1 MRLVPGEAFGRYRI
15 EAEIGRGGQAVVYR
29 ATQVDLDRQVALKV
43 FDEGY
48 LTRAGALER
57 FRREAIAA
65 GRLEHPR
72 IVPVHDAGE
81 VEGRAFI
88 SMRLVPGDT
97 LAERIARGGPL
108 DPGEAVAVLADI
120 AEAIDFAH
128 AQGTVH
134 RDVKPGNIL
143 LDPAG
148 TAFLSDFGLVR
159 IDDMPGLTRRGDW
172 LGTAE
177 YVSPEQVEGEQA
189 TAASDVYALAAVAF
203 EALTGR
209 APFVRREPS
218 AVLLAHVRDAVPDAS
233 AVGPPVPAEVDRALA
248 RGLAKDPRDRP
259 PAAGALVDELREAL
273 AAAPAAVPA
282 PPEEDRVTGTGAP
295 RPVVRRRLVIARR
308 EITIPNG
315 WEAAL
320 GRFRRPP
327 PAGQGGDR
335 PTQAFG
341 DAARRRAMALG
352 RDVAVTAAVAG
363 AMLLAGA
370 GIGGWIIG
378 SSQADASGAEAR
390 GYAEGAESGQRT
402 GFVAGKREGLEQGR
416 AAGLKAGQVQGRKAG
431 IKEGSERGEE
441 RGRAAGYSSGY
452 GDGRAS
458 ALSGLT
464 AGGWYV
470 VRVSTDANGPVATGA
485 TAVAPGACY
494 ALTGDSVLSGPC

>member
-1 MRLVPGEAFGRYRI
+1 MRLVPGEGFGRYRV

-48 LTRAGALER
+48 LTRTGAFER

-72 IVPVHDAGE
+72 IVPVYDAGE

-97 LAERIARGGPL
+97 LAERIARGGAL
-108 DPGEAVAVLADI
+108 DPDEALAILADI

-128 AQGTVH
+128 AHGTVH

-148 TAFLSDFGLVR
+148 SAFLSDFGLVR
-159 IDDMPGLTRRGDW
+159 LDDMPGLTRRGDW

-177 YVSPEQVEGEQA
+177 YVSPEQVEGEPA
-189 TAASDVYALAAVAF
+189 TARSDVYGLAAVAF

-209 APFVRREPS
+209 APYVRREPS

-233 AVGPPVPAEVDRALA
+233 AIGPALPDGVDGALA
-248 RGLAKDPRDRP
+248 HGLAKDPSDRP
-259 PAAGALVDELREAL
+259 AQAGALVNELRESLRTAEP
-273 AAAPAAVPA
+273 AAAGAAPVA
-282 PPEEDRVTGTGAP
+282 EERPTNDGAP
-295 RPVVRRRLVIARR
+295 TPPSRRLAL
-308 EITIPNG
+308 PNLAGG

-320 GRFRRPP
+320 ARFRRTPTP
-327 PAGQGGDR
+327 KPAGDR

-363 AMLLAGA
+363 ALLLAGA
-370 GIGGWIIG
+370 GVSGWIIG

-390 GYAEGAESGQRT
+390 GYAQGEETGQKSG
-402 GFVAGKREGLEQGR
+402 FAAGRREGLKQGR
-416 AAGLKAGQVQGRKAG
+416 AAGVKVGRKAG
-431 IKEGSERGEE
+431 IKQGVETGEE
-441 RGRAAGYSSGY
+441 RGREAGYSSGY
-452 GDGRAS
+452 GDGRAA
-458 ALSGLT
+458 ALGGLT
-464 AGGWYV
+464 PGGWYV
-470 VRVSTDANGPVATGA
+470 LQVGADESGPVVSGA
-485 TAVAPGACY
+485 QPVAAGACY
-494 ALTGDSVLSGPC
+494 ALNGDSVLSGPC

>member
-1 MRLVPGEAFGRYRI
+1 MRLVPGEAFGRYRV

-72 IVPVHDAGE
+72 IVPVYDAGE
-81 VEGRAFI
+81 IEGRAFI
-88 SMRLVPGDT
+88 AMRLVPGDT
-97 LAERIARGGPL
+97 LAERIARGGAL
-108 DPGEAVAVLADI
+108 DPDEALSVLSDI

-134 RDVKPGNIL
+134 RDVKPANIL

-159 IDDMPGLTRRGDW
+159 LDDMPGLTRRGDW

-177 YVSPEQVEGEQA
+177 YVSPEQVEGEPA
-189 TAASDVYALAAVAF
+189 TARSDVYALAAVAF

-218 AVLLAHVRDAVPDAS
+218 AILLAHVRDPVPVAS
-233 AVGPPVPAEVDRALA
+233 AIAAGLSGAADDALA
-248 RGLAKDPRDRP
+248 RGLAKDAADRP
-259 PAAGALVDELREAL
+259 PHAGSLVGDLRAALEAPADADAARPAALVPQGRT
-273 AAAPAAVPA
+273 
-282 PPEEDRVTGTGAP
+282 TGTGEPAP
-295 RPVVRRRLVIARR
+295 RRPS
-308 EITIPNG
+308 P
-315 WEAAL
+315 WETAL
-320 GRFRRPP
+320 ARFRRPAP
-327 PAGQGGDR
+327 GRPAVDR

-352 RDVAVTAAVAG
+352 RDVAVAAAVAG

-370 GIGGWIIG
+370 GVGGWIIG
-378 SSQADASGAEAR
+378 SSQADASGAEER
-390 GYAEGAESGQRT
+390 GYAEGAQT
-402 GFVAGKREGLEQGR
+402 GKQAGFAAGKREGMKQGR
-416 AAGLKAGQVQGRKAG
+416 AAGVKAGRATGRKAG
-431 IKEGSERGEE
+431 FALGREKGEE
-441 RGRAAGYSSGY
+441 DGRAAGYSSGY
-452 GDGRAS
+452 AEGRSS
-458 ALSGLT
+458 ALGGL
-464 AGGWYV
+464 APGSWYV
-470 VRVSTDANGPVATGA
+470 LQVGSDESGPVVSGA
-485 TAVAPGACY
+485 TPVARGACY
-494 ALTGDSVLSGPC
+494 ALNGDSVLSGPC

>member
-1 MRLVPGEAFGRYRI
+1 MRLVPGEAFGRYRV

-72 IVPVHDAGE
+72 IVPVYDAGE

-97 LAERIARGGPL
+97 LAERIARGGAL
-108 DPGEAVAVLADI
+108 DGDEALSILADI
-120 AEAIDFAH
+120 GEAIDFAH

-159 IDDMPGLTRRGDW
+159 LDDMPGLTRRGDW

-177 YVSPEQVEGEQA
+177 YVSPEQVEGEPA
-189 TAASDVYALAAVAF
+189 TASSDVYALAAVAF

-218 AVLLAHVRDAVPDAS
+218 AVLLAHVRDAVPVAS
-233 AVGPPVPAEVDRALA
+233 DLGHGLSAPVDRALA
-248 RGLAKDPRDRP
+248 RGLAKDPAGRP
-259 PAAGALVDELREAL
+259 SRAGDLVDELRTAL
-273 AAAPAAVPA
+273 ETRADPVAAPPA
-282 PPEEDRVTGTGAP
+282 EERITDAGDASP
-295 RPVVRRRLVIARR
+295 ARRRLAGL
-308 EITIPNG
+308 PNP

-320 GRFRRPP
+320 ARIRRPAAP
-327 PAGQGGDR
+327 NPAGDR

-352 RDVAVTAAVAG
+352 RDVAVVAAVGG
-363 AMLLAGA
+363 AFLLAGA
-370 GIGGWIIG
+370 GVGGWIIG

-390 GYAEGAESGQRT
+390 GYEQGQEAGQKA
-402 GFVAGKREGLEQGR
+402 GFAAGKREGVEQGR
-416 AAGLKAGQVQGRKAG
+416 AAGMKAGKAEGRKTGFAA
-431 IKEGSERGEE
+431 
-441 RGRAAGYSSGY
+441 GRAKGEDEGREAGYSSGY
-452 GDGRAS
+452 AEGRTT
-458 ALSGLT
+458 ALGGLT
-464 AGGWYV
+464 PGGWYV
-470 VRVSTDANGPVATGA
+470 LQIGSDANGAVVSGA
-485 TAVAPGACY
+485 TPVAPGSCY
-494 ALTGDSVLSGPC
+494 ALNGDSVLSGPC

>member
-1 MRLVPGEAFGRYRI
+1 MRLVPGEAFGRYRV

-72 IVPVHDAGE
+72 IVPVYDAGE
-81 VEGRAFI
+81 NEGRAFI
-88 SMRLVPGDT
+88 AMRLVPGDT
-97 LAERIARGGPL
+97 LAERIARGGAL
-108 DPGEAVAVLADI
+108 DRDDALSVLGDI

-134 RDVKPGNIL
+134 RDVKPANIL
-143 LDPAG
+143 LDPGG

-159 IDDMPGLTRRGDW
+159 LDDMPGLTRRGDW

-177 YVSPEQVEGEQA
+177 YVSPEQVEGEPA
-189 TAASDVYALAAVAF
+189 TAGSDVYALAAVAF

-233 AVGPPVPAEVDRALA
+233 AVDAALPGAVAAVLA
-248 RGLAKDPRDRP
+248 RGLAKDPADRP
-259 PAAGALVDELREAL
+259 ARAGTLVDELREAL
-273 AAAPAAVPA
+273 SAREEAAAAPEAQERVTATGEPA
-282 PPEEDRVTGTGAP
+282 PAP
-295 RPVVRRRLVIARR
+295 RRPTA
-308 EITIPNG
+308 

-320 GRFRRPP
+320 ARFRRPAP
-327 PAGQGGDR
+327 GRPTGDR

-352 RDVAVTAAVAG
+352 RDVAVAAAVAG

-390 GYAEGAESGQRT
+390 GFAEGEESGQQA
-402 GFVAGKREGLEQGR
+402 GFAAGKREGLEQGR
-416 AAGLKAGQVQGRKAG
+416 AAGLRTGRVQGRKTGFAVG
-431 IKEGSERGEE
+431 RKRGEAE
-441 RGRAAGYSSGY
+441 GREAGYSSGY
-452 GDGRAS
+452 ADGRS
-458 ALSGLT
+458 AALGGL
-464 AGGWYV
+464 APGSWYV
-470 VRVSTDANGPVATGA
+470 LQIGSDESGPVVSGA
-485 TAVAPGACY
+485 TPVTRGACY
-494 ALTGDSVLSGPC
+494 ALNGDSVLSGPC